1 MLDSIVDV
9 LETSK
14 YFCYLIIMADNYLE
28 KHYDDY
34 LRRKA
39 EWERKKKLG
48 LIRPKSNGDRQHEK
62 SSDEKS

>member
-1 MLDSIVDV
+1 
-9 LETSK
+9 
-14 YFCYLIIMADNYLE
+14 MADNYLE

-48 LIRPKSNGDRQHEK
+48 LIRPASSAANGNNRK
-62 SSDEKS
+62 